1 MKKPLVYTHTEQN
14 LPLCEKVTHRSKFS
28 LRRRRIGLVPTMRAY
43 RSCKH
48 DAAATSAG
56 TETTWSWCCRRGWAV
71 AAGALGGRGRS
82 AAGVVAVVAG
92 AADEPARPRCAD
104 AAAAAPAVAD
114 AEVEDGAPGCAA
126 PPQLVPAAA
135 PIADTP

>member
-1 MKKPLVYTHTEQN
+1 
-14 LPLCEKVTHRSKFS
+14 
-28 LRRRRIGLVPTMRAY
+28 MRAY

-48 DAAATSAG
+48 DAASISAG
-56 TETTWSWCCRRGWAV
+56 TGTIWSWYCLREWAV
-71 AAGALGGRGRS
+71 AAGVLGGRGRS

-92 AADEPARPRCAD
+92 IAVADEPARLRYAD
-104 AAAAAPAVAD
+104 AATAAPAVAD

-126 PPQLVPAAA
+126 PQLVPAVA

>member
-1 MKKPLVYTHTEQN
+1 
-14 LPLCEKVTHRSKFS
+14 
-28 LRRRRIGLVPTMRAY
+28 MRAY

-56 TETTWSWCCRRGWAV
+56 TGTTWNWCCLRGWAG

-82 AAGVVAVVAG
+82 AVGVAAAVAG
-92 AADEPARPRCAD
+92 IAAADEPARLQCAD
-104 AAAAAPAVAD
+104 AAAAAPAAAD
-114 AEVEDGAPGCAA
+114 AVVADGAPGCAA
-126 PPQLVPAAA
+126 PQLVPAVA